1 MVNVVVARPRTI
13 QVSSNSTSGV
23 IDSATPVTIKK
34 DSLVVSNRLD
44 QLLDVNP
51 NGEANNA
58 TLVYDSASDTYVV
71 KQIDLDGGFF

>member
-34 DSLVVSNRLD
+34 DGLTLANRLD

-51 NGEANNA
+51 VGEANNA
-58 TLVYDSASDTYVV
+58 TLVYNEESDTYIV

>member
-34 DSLVVSNRLD
+34 DGLVLSNRLD

-51 NGEANNA
+51 SGEDDNA

>member
-34 DSLVVSNRLD
+34 QNISVANRLD
-44 QLLDVNP
+44 LLLDVDP
-51 NGEANNA
+51 GGEANNA
-58 TLVYDSASDTYVV
+58 TLVYDSATDTYVV